1 MPPHSLLPRPSLPS
15 LLVIGLLL
23 LAPSLRAE
31 TVLPAHFGKWTA
43 SNTVQSP
50 AIPANAKDILT
61 ESGLESAE
69 TRAYSNGNA
78 AITVTTYRLHDSSG
92 AYEAYTFFQA
102 SKGSC
107 GMQFEHVL
115 MTCMM
120 PADDPSEKRRVAL
133 VGNIVIIIDNADS
146 LSPTDLDTLSKQ
158 INAKADKTPPPPI
171 PTYLPTRDRIPGT
184 ERYALG
190 PAAFRDA
197 LSTLYHPDIRAL
209 SDAVG
214 FSSGAEA
221 MFARYDNGRDRSVV
235 LLIDYPTPQLAGLHW
250 KHLEQAFPP
259 SANSDRTSIE
269 RKGTLLA
276 IVLAPSSRGY
286 AARIRDAVNYETQV
300 TWNEPT
306 HTITDPPITT
316 VLAKIII
323 ATGVF
328 MLVAIV
334 FGVAFGGVR
343 VLMKSLFPGKV
354 FDRPEQMDVLQLGLS
369 SKRIN
374 SRDFY

>member
-1 MPPHSLLPRPSLPS
+1 LQLGPLLIVLF
-15 LLVIGLLL
+15 L
-23 LAPSLRAE
+23 LAPSLRADS
-31 TVLPAHFGKWTA
+31 VLPARFGKWSA
-43 SNTVQSP
+43 SDSAQSP
-50 AIPANAKDILT
+50 ATPADAKDVLA

-78 AITVTTYRLHDSSG
+78 TIAVTTYRLHDSSG
-92 AYEAYTFFQA
+92 AYEAYTFFQVPDNNCPQSSDLKPCSARVDA
-102 SKGSC
+102 S
-107 GMQFEHVL
+107 
-115 MTCMM
+115 
-120 PADDPSEKRRVAL
+120 SEKKRVAL
-133 VGNIVIIIDNADS
+133 VGNILIIIDNAAS
-146 LSPTDLDTLSKQ
+146 LTADDQDALSKQ
-158 INAKADKTPPPPI
+158 ITAKADKTPPPPI
-171 PTYLPTRDRIPGT
+171 PNYLPTRDLIPGT
-184 ERYALG
+184 EKYALG
-190 PAAFRDA
+190 PAAFRAA
-197 LSTLYHPDIRAL
+197 LSTLNRPDYRAL
-209 SDAVG
+209 SDAAG

-221 MFARYDNGRDRSVV
+221 IFAQYQNNRDVAVV

-250 KHLEQAFPP
+250 KHLEQALPP
-259 SANSDRTSIE
+259 SAKSDGTSIE

-276 IVLAPSSRGY
+276 IVLAPSSRAY
-286 AARIRDAVNYETQV
+286 AARVRNAVNYETQV

-369 SKRIN
+369 GKRIN

>member
-1 MPPHSLLPRPSLPS
+1 MSPCSLLPRP
-15 LLVIGLLL
+15 LLRRPLLIVLLL

-31 TVLPAHFGKWTA
+31 TVLPAHFSKWTA
-43 SNTVQSP
+43 TNAVQSP
-50 AIPANAKDILT
+50 AIAADAKEILA

-69 TRAYSNGNA
+69 TRAYSNGDA

-92 AYEAYTFFQA
+92 AYEAYTFFQEPNNSCPQSSALSPCSAPAGA
-102 SKGSC
+102 SSN
-107 GMQFEHVL
+107 
-115 MTCMM
+115 
-120 PADDPSEKRRVAL
+120 KRRVTL
-133 VGNIVIIIDNADS
+133 VGNILFIIDNAGS
-146 LSPTDLDTLSKQ
+146 LTTEDHAALSKQ
-158 INAKADKTPPPPI
+158 IDAKADKTPAPPI
-171 PTYLPTRDRIPGT
+171 PNYLPTRDLIPGT
-184 ERYALG
+184 EKYALG
-190 PAAFRDA
+190 PAAFRAA
-197 LSTLYHPDIRAL
+197 LSTLNRPDYRAL
-209 SDAVG
+209 SDAAG

-221 MFARYDNGRDRSVV
+221 IFAQYQKQGDYTVI

-250 KHLEQAFPP
+250 KHLEQALP
-259 SANSDRTSIE
+259 ATAKSDGTSIE
-269 RKGTLLA
+269 RKGTVLA
-276 IVLAPSSRGY
+276 IVLAPSSARY

>member
-1 MPPHSLLPRPSLPS
+1 MSPSSVLPRPVLPRP
-15 LLVIGLLL
+15 LLIVLLL
-23 LAPSLRAE
+23 LAPSLRAD
-31 TVLPAHFGKWTA
+31 TVLPARFGKWTA

-50 AIPANAKDILT
+50 AIPADAKDVLA
-61 ESGLESAE
+61 ESGLESIE

-78 AITVTTYRLHDSSG
+78 GITVTTYRLHDSSG
-92 AYEAYTFFQA
+92 AYEAYTFFQGPKNDCPQ
-102 SKGSC
+102 SS
-107 GMQFEHVL
+107 ER
-115 MTCMM
+115 M
-120 PADDPSEKRRVAL
+120 PCSAHLDTSSENKRVAL
-133 VGNIVIIIDNADS
+133 VGNILMVIDNAGS
-146 LSPTDLDTLSKQ
+146 LTPDDQEALSKQ
-158 INAKADKTPPPPI
+158 VNSQADKTPPPPI
-171 PTYLPTRDRIPGT
+171 PNYLPTQDLIAGT
-184 ERYALG
+184 EKYALG
-190 PAAFRDA
+190 PVAFRAA
-197 LSTLYHPDIRAL
+197 LSTLGRAEYRAL
-209 SDAVG
+209 SDVAG

-221 MFARYDNGRDRSVV
+221 IFAQYQNNRDVAVV

-250 KHLEQAFPP
+250 KHLEQALPT

-276 IVLAPSSRGY
+276 IVLAPSSRAY
-286 AARIRDAVNYETQV
+286 AARVRDAVNYETQV

-369 SKRIN
+369 GKRIN

>member
-1 MPPHSLLPRPSLPS
+1 MSLPS
-15 LLVIGLLL
+15 LLSSRLVPSSLVIILLL

-43 SNTVQSP
+43 SNAVQSP
-50 AIPANAKDILT
+50 VIPANAKDIVT

-78 AITVTTYRLHDSSG
+78 AITVTAYRLHDSSG
-92 AYEAYTFFQA
+92 AYEAYTFFQEPKNSCPQSSALTPCSGPVDA
-102 SKGSC
+102 SS
-107 GMQFEHVL
+107 
-115 MTCMM
+115 
-120 PADDPSEKRRVAL
+120 DKRRVAL
-133 VGNIVIIIDNADS
+133 AGNILIVIDNAGS
-146 LSPTDLDTLSKQ
+146 LTPDDQDALSKQ
-158 INAKADKTPPPPI
+158 ISAKADKTPPPPI
-171 PTYLPTRDRIPGT
+171 PNYLPTRDLIPGT
-184 ERYALG
+184 EKYALG
-190 PAAFRDA
+190 PAAFRAA
-197 LSTLYHPDIRAL
+197 LSTLNRPEYQAL
-209 SDAVG
+209 SDNAG

-221 MFARYDNGRDRSVV
+221 MFAQYQNKGDAAVV

-259 SANSDRTSIE
+259 TANSDRTSIE

-276 IVLAPSSRGY
+276 IVLAPSSRAY

>member
-1 MPPHSLLPRPSLPS
+1 MPTRSLLPRRLLPAS
-15 LLVIGLLL
+15 LVIALLL
-23 LAPSLRAE
+23 LVPSVRAE
-31 TVLPAHFGKWTA
+31 SVLPAHFGKWTA
-43 SNTVQSP
+43 SNTVQSL
-50 AIPANAKDILT
+50 AIPGNTKDILT

-69 TRAYSNGNA
+69 TRSYSNGNA
-78 AITVTTYRLHDSSG
+78 AVTLTTYRLHDSSG
-92 AYEAYTFFQA
+92 AYEAYTFFQDPKNSCPQTSALTPCSTPVDA
-102 SKGSC
+102 S
-107 GMQFEHVL
+107 
-115 MTCMM
+115 
-120 PADDPSEKRRVAL
+120 SEKKRVAL
-133 VGNIVIIIDNADS
+133 IGNILIVIDNSGALTSD
-146 LSPTDLDTLSKQ
+146 DLDALSKQ
-158 INAKADKTPPPPI
+158 INAKADKTPAPPI
-171 PTYLPTRDRIPGT
+171 PNYLPTHDLIPGT
-184 ERYALG
+184 EKYALG
-190 PAAFRDA
+190 PAAFRSA
-197 LSTLYHPDIRAL
+197 LSTLNRPEYQAL
-209 SDAVG
+209 SDNAG

-221 MFARYDNGRDRSVV
+221 MFAQYQKQGDAAVV

-250 KHLEQAFPP
+250 KHLEQALPS

-276 IVLAPSSRGY
+276 IVLAPSSRAY

-343 VLMKSLFPGKV
+343 VLIKSLFPGKV

-369 SKRIN
+369 GKRIN

>member
-1 MPPHSLLPRPSLPS
+1 MTRHSLLPLSMLMAV
-15 LLVIGLLL
+15 LLV
-23 LAPSLRAE
+23 APFLRAQG
-31 TVLPAHFGKWTA
+31 VLPAHFGNWTA
-43 SNTVQSP
+43 SAASQSP
-50 AIPANAKDILT
+50 TIPPEAKDVLA
-61 ESGLESAE
+61 ESGLKNSESR
-69 TRAYSNGNA
+69 TYSNGDTSV
-78 AITVTTYRLHDSSG
+78 TVTTYRLQDPTG
-92 AYEAYTFFQA
+92 AYEAFTFFHEPKNSCARAAQA
-102 SKGSC
+102 PCSTPDNIAKDKK
-107 GMQFEHVL
+107 HV
-115 MTCMM
+115 
-120 PADDPSEKRRVAL
+120 EVI
-133 VGNIVIIIDNADS
+133 GNIVLIIDPGSLLAD
-146 LSPTDLDTLSKQ
+146 DQKTLSRQ
-158 INAKADKTPPPPI
+158 IDAKADKTPPPSI
-171 PTYLPTRDRIPGT
+171 PNYLPTRDLVPGT
-184 ERYALG
+184 EKYALG
-190 PAAFRDA
+190 PVAFRAA
-197 LSTLYHPDIRAL
+197 LSNLNRPDYRAL
-209 SDAVG
+209 ADVAG

-221 MFARYDNGRDRSVV
+221 MFAQYQNNRDGAVV

-250 KHLEQAFPP
+250 KHLEQALP
-259 SANSDRTSIE
+259 SSARSDGTVID

-276 IVLAPSSRGY
+276 IVLAPSSAAY
-286 AARIRDAVNYETQV
+286 ADRVRNAVNYDTQV

-343 VLMKSLFPGKV
+343 VLMKTLFPGKI

>member
-1 MPPHSLLPRPSLPS
+1 MPLRSLLSRPSLVHP
-15 LLVIGLLL
+15 LVVALLL
-23 LAPSLRAE
+23 LVPSLRAE
-31 TVLPAHFGKWTA
+31 TVLPAHFGKWTVG
-43 SNTVQSP
+43 NPVQSSSTP
-50 AIPANAKDILT
+50 ADAKDILT
-61 ESGLESAE
+61 ESGLASME
-69 TRAYSNGNA
+69 TRSYSNGNA
-78 AITVTTYRLHDSSG
+78 TVTLTAYRLHDSSG
-92 AYEAYTFFQA
+92 AYEAYTFFQDPKNICPQSSELTWCA
-102 SKGSC
+102 A
-107 GMQFEHVL
+107 
-115 MTCMM
+115 
-120 PADDPSEKRRVAL
+120 PADASSEKRRVAL
-133 VGNIVIIIDNADS
+133 VGNIVIIIDNAGPMTAD
-146 LSPTDLDTLSKQ
+146 DQDALSKQ
-158 INAKADKTPPPPI
+158 ISAKADKTPGPPI
-171 PTYLPTRDRIPGT
+171 PNYLPTPDRIPGT
-184 ERYALG
+184 EKYALG
-190 PAAFRDA
+190 PAAFRAA
-197 LSTLYHPDIRAL
+197 LSTLNRPDYRLL
-209 SDAVG
+209 SDAAG

-221 MFARYDNGRDRSVV
+221 MFAQYQNKGDGAVV

-250 KHLEQAFPP
+250 KHLEQVLPA

-276 IVLAPSSRGY
+276 IVLAPSSRAY
-286 AARIRDAVNYETQV
+286 AGRVRNAVNYETQV

-369 SKRIN
+369 GKRIN

>member
-1 MPPHSLLPRPSLPS
+1 MSFRSLFPRPLLPCPLLIAFL
-15 LLVIGLLL
+15 LLV
-23 LAPSLRAE
+23 PSLRAE
-31 TVLPAHFGKWTA
+31 TLLPSHFGKWTA
-43 SNTVQSP
+43 SNPVESP
-50 AIPANAKDILT
+50 VIPANAKDILT

-69 TRAYSNGNA
+69 TRAYTNGNA
-78 AITVTTYRLHDSSG
+78 AITVTTYRLHDSSD
-92 AYEAYTFFQA
+92 AYEAYTFFQEP
-102 SKGSC
+102 KNSC
-107 GMQFEHVL
+107 PQS
-115 MTCMM
+115 
-120 PADDPSEKRRVAL
+120 SELTPCSAPVDVSSGKRRAAL
-133 VGNIVIIIDNADS
+133 VGNILIIMDNAGS
-146 LSPTDLDTLSKQ
+146 LTREDLDALSKQ

-171 PTYLPTRDRIPGT
+171 PSYLPTRDRIPGT
-184 ERYALG
+184 EKYALG
-190 PAAFRDA
+190 PVAFREA
-197 LSTLYHPDIRAL
+197 LSTLNRSEYRVL
-209 SDAVG
+209 SDAAG

-221 MFARYDNGRDRSVV
+221 MFAQYQNKGDAAVA

-250 KHLEQAFPP
+250 KHLEQALPP
-259 SANSDRTSIE
+259 SAKSDGTSIE

-276 IVLAPSSRGY
+276 IVLAPSSSGY
-286 AARIRDAVNYETQV
+286 AARVRDAVNYETQV

-316 VLAKIII
+316 ALAKIII

-343 VLMKSLFPGKV
+343 VLLKNLFPGKV

-369 SKRIN
+369 GKSIN

>member
-1 MPPHSLLPRPSLPS
+1 MPTRSLLPRPFLPGS
-15 LLVIGLLL
+15 LVIALLS
-23 LAPSLRAE
+23 LAPALRAE
-31 TVLPAHFGKWTA
+31 NVLPAHFGKWAA
-43 SNTVQSP
+43 SNAVQSP
-50 AIPANAKDILT
+50 VIPANAKDILA

-69 TRAYSNGNA
+69 ARAYSNGSV

-92 AYEAYTFFQA
+92 AYEAYTFFQPPKNSCVPPNGVTPCPEPVDA
-102 SKGSC
+102 S
-107 GMQFEHVL
+107 
-115 MTCMM
+115 
-120 PADDPSEKRRVAL
+120 SEKRGVAL
-133 VGNIVIIIDNADS
+133 VGNILIIIDNSGALTAEDQHA
-146 LSPTDLDTLSKQ
+146 LSKQ
-158 INAKADKTPPPPI
+158 IAPQADKTPPPPI
-171 PTYLPTRDRIPGT
+171 PNYLPTRDLIPGT
-184 ERYALG
+184 EKYALG
-190 PAAFRDA
+190 PAAFRAA
-197 LSTLYHPDIRAL
+197 LSTLNRPEYQVL
-209 SDAVG
+209 SDNAG

-221 MFARYDNGRDRSVV
+221 MFAKYQNKGDAAVV

-259 SANSDRTSIE
+259 AANSDRTSIE

-276 IVLAPSSRGY
+276 IVLAPSSRAY

>member
-1 MPPHSLLPRPSLPS
+1 MSPCSLSPRP
-15 LLVIGLLL
+15 LLRRPLLIVLLL
-23 LAPSLRAE
+23 LAPPLRAE
-31 TVLPAHFGKWTA
+31 TILPAYFGKWTA
-43 SNTVQSP
+43 SNAGQSL
-50 AIPANAKDILT
+50 AIPANAKDVLT

-69 TRAYSNGNA
+69 TRAYSNGDD

-92 AYEAYTFFQA
+92 AYEAYTFFQDPKNICPQSGELTRCDATADA
-102 SKGSC
+102 S
-107 GMQFEHVL
+107 
-115 MTCMM
+115 T
-120 PADDPSEKRRVAL
+120 EKRRVAL
-133 VGNIVIIIDNADS
+133 VGNIVITIDNPGSLRAD
-146 LSPTDLDTLSKQ
+146 DQDALSKQ
-158 INAKADKTPPPPI
+158 ISAKADKTPGPPI
-171 PTYLPTRDRIPGT
+171 PNYLPTPDRIPGT
-184 ERYALG
+184 EKYALG
-190 PAAFRDA
+190 PAAFRAA
-197 LSTLYHPDIRAL
+197 LSTLNRPDYRAL
-209 SDAVG
+209 SDAAG

-221 MFARYDNGRDRSVV
+221 MFAQYQKQGDAAVV

-250 KHLEQAFPP
+250 KHLEQALP
-259 SANSDRTSIE
+259 AAAKSDGTSIE
-269 RKGTLLA
+269 RKGTVLA
-276 IVLAPSSRGY
+276 IVLAPSSARY
-286 AARIRDAVNYETQV
+286 AARVRNAVNYETQV

-369 SKRIN
+369 GKRIN

>member
-1 MPPHSLLPRPSLPS
+1 MSTSSSLPS
-15 LLVIGLLL
+15 RFVLTASLIGLLL

-31 TVLPAHFGKWTA
+31 TLLPGHFGKWTA
-43 SNTVQSP
+43 SNAAQSP
-50 AIPANAKDILT
+50 AEPADAKDILA
-61 ESGLESAE
+61 ESGLENAE
-69 TRAYSNGNA
+69 TRAYSDGNA
-78 AITVTTYRLHDSSG
+78 AVTVTTYRLHDSSG
-92 AYEAYTFFQA
+92 AYEAYTFFQELKNSCPQLSELTGCSTPVDA
-102 SKGSC
+102 S
-107 GMQFEHVL
+107 
-115 MTCMM
+115 
-120 PADDPSEKRRVAL
+120 SEKKRVAL
-133 VGNIVIIIDNADS
+133 LGNIVIVIDNAGS
-146 LSPTDLDTLSKQ
+146 LTPNDLNSLSKQ
-158 INAKADKTPPPPI
+158 IDAKADKTPPPPI
-171 PTYLPTRDRIPGT
+171 PNYLPAPDRIPGT
-184 ERYALG
+184 EKYALG
-190 PAAFRDA
+190 PAAFRAA
-197 LSTLYHPDIRAL
+197 LSTLNRSEYRAL
-209 SDAVG
+209 ADIAG

-221 MFARYDNGRDRSVV
+221 MFAQYQKKGEVAVV

-250 KHLEQAFPP
+250 KHLEQALPS

-276 IVLAPSSRGY
+276 IVLAPSSRSF

-369 SKRIN
+369 GKRIN

>member
-1 MPPHSLLPRPSLPS
+1 MSTRSLLPLRLLPAS
-15 LLVIGLLL
+15 LVIALLL
-23 LAPSLRAE
+23 WAPSLRAE
-31 TVLPAHFGKWTA
+31 SVLPAHFGKWTA
-43 SNTVQSP
+43 SNAVQSP
-50 AIPANAKDILT
+50 AIPANTKDILT

-69 TRAYSNGNA
+69 TRAYSNGNTA
-78 AITVTTYRLHDSSG
+78 VTLTTYRLHDSSG
-92 AYEAYTFFQA
+92 AYEAYTFLQDPKNSCPQFSALTPCSTPVDA
-102 SKGSC
+102 SSDK
-107 GMQFEHVL
+107 
-115 MTCMM
+115 
-120 PADDPSEKRRVAL
+120 KRVAL
-133 VGNIVIIIDNADS
+133 VGNILIVIDNVAALTPD
-146 LSPTDLDTLSKQ
+146 DLDALSKQ
-158 INAKADKTPPPPI
+158 INAKADQTPAPPI
-171 PTYLPTRDRIPGT
+171 PNYLPSHDLIPGT
-184 ERYALG
+184 EKYALG
-190 PAAFRDA
+190 PAAFRSA
-197 LSTLYHPDIRAL
+197 LSTLNRPDYRTL
-209 SDAVG
+209 SDAAG

-221 MFARYDNGRDRSVV
+221 IFAQYQKQTDAAVV

-250 KHLEQAFPP
+250 KHLEQALP
-259 SANSDRTSIE
+259 SSSNADRTSIE

-276 IVLAPSSRGY
+276 IVLAPTSRAY
-286 AARIRDAVNYETQV
+286 AARLRDAVNYETQV

-369 SKRIN
+369 GKRIN

>member
-1 MPPHSLLPRPSLPS
+1 MSTRSLLPRRLLPAS
-15 LLVIGLLL
+15 FVIALLL
-23 LAPSLRAE
+23 LVPSLRAE
-31 TVLPAHFGKWTA
+31 DVLAAHFGKWTA
-43 SNTVQSP
+43 SNAVQSP
-50 AIPANAKDILT
+50 AIPANTKDILT

-78 AITVTTYRLHDSSG
+78 AVTLTIYRLHDSSG
-92 AYEAYTFFQA
+92 AYEAYTFFQDPQNSCPQSSSLTPCSTPVDA
-102 SKGSC
+102 SSDK
-107 GMQFEHVL
+107 
-115 MTCMM
+115 
-120 PADDPSEKRRVAL
+120 KRVAL
-133 VGNIVIIIDNADS
+133 VGNILIVIDNSGALAS
-146 LSPTDLDTLSKQ
+146 NDLDALSKQ
-158 INAKADKTPPPPI
+158 INARADQTPPPPI
-171 PTYLPTRDRIPGT
+171 PYYLPKHDLIPGT
-184 ERYALG
+184 EKYALG
-190 PAAFRDA
+190 PAAFRSA
-197 LSTLYHPDIRAL
+197 LSTLNRPDYRAL
-209 SDAVG
+209 SGAAG

-221 MFARYDNGRDRSVV
+221 MFAQYQKQGDAAVV

-250 KHLEQAFPP
+250 KHLEQALPF
-259 SANSDRTSIE
+259 SANADRTSIE

-276 IVLAPSSRGY
+276 IVLAPTSRAY
-286 AARIRDAVNYETQV
+286 AARLRDAVNYETQV

-369 SKRIN
+369 GKRIN

>member
-1 MPPHSLLPRPSLPS
+1 MTARSFLLRR
-15 LLVIGLLL
+15 LLRNSMAIALLL
-23 LAPSLRAE
+23 LAPSLRG

-43 SNTVQSP
+43 SNAVPSL
-50 AIPANAKDILT
+50 AIPANAQDILT

-69 TRAYSNGNA
+69 TRVYSNGNA

-92 AYEAYTFFQA
+92 AYEAYTFFQEQKNSCPQPSGLTPCSTPVDA
-102 SKGSC
+102 S
-107 GMQFEHVL
+107 
-115 MTCMM
+115 
-120 PADDPSEKRRVAL
+120 SEKRRVAL
-133 VGNIVIIIDNADS
+133 VGNILIIIDNAGPLAAGDQ
-146 LSPTDLDTLSKQ
+146 DALSKL
-158 INAKADKTPPPPI
+158 IDAKADKTPPPPI
-171 PTYLPTRDRIPGT
+171 PNYLPTPDRIAGT
-184 ERYALG
+184 AKYALG
-190 PAAFRDA
+190 PAAFRAA
-197 LSTLYHPDIRAL
+197 LSTLGRPEYLAL
-209 SDAVG
+209 TDVAG

-221 MFARYDNGRDRSVV
+221 MFAQYQNKGDAAVV

-250 KHLEQAFPP
+250 KHLEQALPP
-259 SANSDRTSIE
+259 TANSDRTSIE

-276 IVLAPSSRGY
+276 IVLAPSSTAY
-286 AARIRDAVNYETQV
+286 AARVRDAVNYETQV

-316 VLAKIII
+316 VVAKIII

-334 FGVAFGGVR
+334 LGVAFGGVR
-343 VLMKSLFPGKV
+343 VLMKALFPGKV

-369 SKRIN
+369 GKRIN

>member
-1 MPPHSLLPRPSLPS
+1 MLSRPLLPRPVLI
-15 LLVIGLLL
+15 VLLL
-23 LAPSLRAE
+23 LAPSLRAD

-43 SNTVQSP
+43 SNAVQP
-50 AIPANAKDILT
+50 ATIPANAKDVLA

-69 TRAYSNGNA
+69 TRAYSDGNA
-78 AITVTTYRLHDSSG
+78 AIAVTTYRLHDSSG
-92 AYEAYTFFQA
+92 AYEAYTFLQEPKNNCTQSSGLPPCTAPVDA
-102 SKGSC
+102 S
-107 GMQFEHVL
+107 
-115 MTCMM
+115 
-120 PADDPSEKRRVAL
+120 SEKRRVAL
-133 VGNIVIIIDNADS
+133 VGNIVAIIDNAGS
-146 LSPTDLDTLSKQ
+146 MTTDDQEALSKEVSS
-158 INAKADKTPPPPI
+158 KADKTPAPPI
-171 PTYLPTRDRIPGT
+171 PNYLPMRDLVAGT
-184 ERYALG
+184 GKYALG
-190 PAAFRDA
+190 PVAFRAA
-197 LSTLYHPDIRAL
+197 LSTLNRPEYRAL
-209 SDAVG
+209 SDVAG

-221 MFARYDNGRDRSVV
+221 MFAQYQNNRDVAVV

-250 KHLEQAFPP
+250 KHLEQALPA
-259 SANSDRTSIE
+259 SANSDGTSIE

-286 AARIRDAVNYETQV
+286 AARVRDAVNYETQV

-306 HTITDPPITT
+306 HAITDPPITT

-343 VLMKSLFPGKV
+343 VLLKSLFPGKI

-369 SKRIN
+369 GKRIN

>member
-1 MPPHSLLPRPSLPS
+1 MSTRSPLSRVLLANS
-15 LLVIGLLL
+15 LVIALFF

-43 SNTVQSP
+43 SNAVQSP
-50 AIPANAKDILT
+50 AIPTNAKDIFA

-69 TRAYSNGNA
+69 TRAYSNANTA
-78 AITVTTYRLHDSSG
+78 VAVTTYRLHDSSG
-92 AYEAYTFFQA
+92 AYEAYTFFQDPNNRCPQSSALTPCSTPIDA
-102 SKGSC
+102 SSDK
-107 GMQFEHVL
+107 
-115 MTCMM
+115 
-120 PADDPSEKRRVAL
+120 KRVAL
-133 VGNIVIIIDNADS
+133 VGNILIIIDNPGALTSD
-146 LSPTDLDTLSKQ
+146 DLDALSKQ
-158 INAKADKTPPPPI
+158 INAKADKTPAPPI
-171 PTYLPTRDRIPGT
+171 PNYLPAHDLVPGT
-184 ERYALG
+184 EKYALG
-190 PAAFRDA
+190 PAAFRAA
-197 LSTLYHPDIRAL
+197 LSTLNRPDYRPL
-209 SDAVG
+209 SDTAG

-221 MFARYDNGRDRSVV
+221 MFAQYQKQGDAAVV

-250 KHLEQAFPP
+250 KHLEQALPS
-259 SANSDRTSIE
+259 SANADRTSIE

-276 IVLAPSSRGY
+276 IVIAPTSRAY
-286 AARIRDAVNYETQV
+286 AARLRDAVNYETQV

-369 SKRIN
+369 GKRIN

>member
-1 MPPHSLLPRPSLPS
+1 MLSCRLPS
-15 LLVIGLLL
+15 PVLVALLL

-31 TVLPAHFGKWTA
+31 SVLSAHFGKWTA
-43 SNTVQSP
+43 SNAVQSP
-50 AIPANAKDILT
+50 VIPANAKDVLA

-69 TRAYSNGNA
+69 TRAYSNGDA
-78 AITVTTYRLHDSSG
+78 AITITTYRLHDSSG
-92 AYEAYTFFQA
+92 AYEAYTFLQV
-102 SKGSC
+102 SKSSC
-107 GMQFEHVL
+107 GPHIEHVL
-115 MTCMM
+115 ITCMI
-120 PADDPSEKRRVAL
+120 ADDPSEKKHVAL
-133 VGNIVIIIDNADS
+133 IGNIVIIIDNADS
-146 LSPTDLDTLSKQ
+146 LSTNDLNTLSNQ
-158 INAKADKTPPPPI
+158 INAKADRTPPPPI
-171 PTYLPTRDRIPGT
+171 PNYLPTVDRIPGT

-197 LSTLYHPDIRAL
+197 LWTLYHPDIRAL

-221 MFARYDNGRDRSVV
+221 MFARYDNGRDRAVV

-250 KHLEQAFPP
+250 KHLEQALPP
-259 SANSDRTSIE
+259 AANSDGTFIE

-286 AARIRDAVNYETQV
+286 AARVRDAVSYETQV